1 MISKRFN
8 VRIYGLCI
16 NHLNEVLICDEH
28 YADQYFTKF
37 PGGGLEFGE
46 GIIQCLKREW
56 KEELNIEIE
65 ILSHFYTTD
74 FFQAS
79 AFDGSQVISIY
90 YLVQPS
96 EMSLE
101 EFTLY
106 IYDYKNEETTFKW
119 MPLNKMKESDVTYP
133 IDQKVASLLIEKYAS
148 TRF

>member
-8 VRIYGLCI
+8 VRVYGLCI
-16 NHLNEVLICDEH
+16 NHQQNILICDEH
-28 YADQYFTKF
+28 YGNQFFTKF

-65 ILSHFYTTD
+65 VLSHFYTTE

-90 YLVQPS
+90 YLVKPS
-96 EMSLE
+96 EMSLD
-101 EFTLY
+101 EFTSYTHLL
-106 IYDYKNEETTFKW
+106 KNEETLFKW
-119 MPLNKMKESDVTYP
+119 ASLKKMKESDVTFP
-133 IDQKVASLLIEKYAS
+133 IDQKVASLLIERHAS
-148 TRF
+148 GCF